1 MSSDESADLLGSVF
15 VPLSSVVFAGDFLL
29 RGVSMRGANLVC
41 FASCAGGFY
50 VVSRVRW
57 RSAISV
63 LGERIFL
70 EVLTTLQS
78 RKRQR
83 AITGL

>member
-1 MSSDESADLLGSVF
+1 MRCL
-15 VPLSSVVFAGDFLL
+15 VPRVLYA
-29 RGVSMRGANLVC
+29 VC
-41 FASCAGGFY
+41 SWGFY

-57 RSAISV
+57 RSATNV

>member
-1 MSSDESADLLGSVF
+1 MCCG
-15 VPLSSVVFAGDFLL
+15 
-29 RGVSMRGANLVC
+29 RGVGVCVYACALRRCSWAGA
-41 FASCAGGFY
+41 FY
-50 VVSRVRW
+50 VVSCVRW
-57 RSAISV
+57 RSAFNV